1 MGVVLSLS
9 ELTGMILVVDDHA
22 DTAEALAKMLELA
35 GYDAAYVTSGGELV
49 RRLRHVKPALI
60 VLDLMMPE
68 MDGLDCLRIIR
79 SDERWKNIPV
89 IIYSADYTNESYRK
103 AVAMGAT
110 DFAVKGTVGW
120 TELVGIIGKHLPRR
134 DEAMN

>member
-1 MGVVLSLS
+1 
-9 ELTGMILVVDDHA
+9 MILVVDDHA

-35 GYDAAYVTSGGELV
+35 GYEAIYVISGHELV
-49 RRLRHVKPALI
+49 EKLKRTKPALI

-68 MDGLDCLRIIR
+68 LDGLDCLQIIR

-89 IIYSADYTNESYRK
+89 IIYSADYSNESFRR
-103 AVAMGAT
+103 AVALGAN

-120 TELVGIIGKHLPRR
+120 SDLVEMIAKHLPRR
-134 DEAMN
+134 EALN